1 MSQNEPRDGSRPVD
15 ALDAL
20 RLLPHDGAEVIAN
33 AVNASDSPE
42 WAMHVR
48 GYGDHP
54 DGWSAVVTRVVEA
67 ADPAADGTEPVA
79 PGDERPAPDLNV
91 AAYLM
96 ARLVREVD
104 HLGWTEIAA
113 HTVEQMRSLLAGL
126 PEWCTRC
133 EHWSNDGC
141 PHGLSPFVAWFPPA
155 PGSGGQTGTPGADG

>member
-79 PGDERPAPDLNV
+79 PGDEAARARAHAFEAWIAYETTAMEHDWPATNEHTD
-91 AAYLM
+91 AAS
-96 ARLVREVD
+96 
-104 HLGWTEIAA
+104 T
-113 HTVEQMRSLLAGL
+113 LAGAMA
-126 PEWCTRC
+126 P
-133 EHWSNDGC
+133 
-141 PHGLSPFVAWFPPA
+141 WFA
-155 PGSGGQTGTPGADG
+155 ATDPGSGGQTGTPGANGGAADGSEQST